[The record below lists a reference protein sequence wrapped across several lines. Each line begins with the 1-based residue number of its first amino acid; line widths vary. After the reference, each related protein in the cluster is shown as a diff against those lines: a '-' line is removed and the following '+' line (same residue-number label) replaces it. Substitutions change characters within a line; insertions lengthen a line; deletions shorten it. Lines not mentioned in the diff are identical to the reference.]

1 MLPAIPAPTYDLL
14 GIQMSVLNIPDA
26 VRRIVEA
33 ATQQRRGYICVTG
46 VHGIIESRT
55 DPTLRRI
62 LNHAFLC
69 TPDGMPTV
77 WMGRLSGHEN
87 MSRVY
92 GPDLMLAAME
102 ATRTLPIRHFF
113 YGGAPGVAEELR
125 HTLARRFPGL
135 QIAGTYCPPFRPL
148 NPQETADLKK
158 QVAESR
164 AHIVWVGLS
173 TPKQERFMA
182 EYLPQLGVN
191 LMVGVGAAF
200 DFHTGRVKQAP
211 RWLQRHGLEW
221 SYRLLQEPK
230 RLWRRYF
237 NIVPRFILLIAASRL
252 LGHAAFSST
261 GSLLLRWLPFLS
273 LLALGSALL
282 GPLFHPA
289 QTALILP
296 ATLGSLAANTLNATL
311 ALAASEEPRPPIP
324 PPLPWLL
331 SSLTIPLAA
340 LGTFWA
346 EPRLLIAST
355 LASALTLL
363 LWALLLILT
372 LPLALLTKSH
382 PAAKSRT

>member
-55 DPTLRRI
+55 DPTLRHI

-77 WMGRLSGHEN
+77 WMGRLSGHEH

-92 GPDLMLAAME
+92 GPDLMLAVME

-113 YGGAPGVAEELR
+113 YGGAPGVAEDLR
-125 HTLARRFPGL
+125 HTLTTRYPGL

-148 NPQETADLKK
+148 TPEENGQLQK

-164 AHIVWVGLS
+164 TDILWVGLS

-182 EYLPQLGVN
+182 EYLPRLQTS

-211 RWLQRHGLEW
+211 RWLQRNGLEW
-221 SYRLLQEPK
+221 FYRLLQEPK

-273 LLALGSALL
+273 LLALASAIL
-282 GPLFHPA
+282 GPLFHPG
-289 QTALILP
+289 LIGTILA

-311 ALAASEEPRPPIP
+311 ALAASEEPRPSILPVI
-324 PPLPWLL
+324 PWLL

-346 EPRLLIAST
+346 EPRLLIGCA

-363 LWALLLILT
+363 LWALLILLT
-372 LPLALLTKSH
+372 LPMALLTKH
-382 PAAKSRT
+382 RPTAKAQT